1 MRPVIAYLFTT
12 FPNPTELFMQR
23 EITSLRALGTNLR
36 IYSLWGGGGEF
47 EGVPVTTFPKW
58 KLVSLLWLAP
68 INACRRPATFRKALK
83 GLFTRRPPSW
93 INLMENLL
101 GAAFANV
108 YAGHFRR
115 ERPALFHAAW
125 GGAPA
130 TAAWLFGRF
139 GCQPYSMGCHAYDVY
154 QDGGDWWLDKK
165 TAAASF
171 VHTSTAMVRKT
182 LIMRGQSPEKIH
194 AILSGLAEF
203 PVCKSLRTP
212 RPVLRLLCVARLV
225 PKKGVRLQLRI
236 YAALKAAGV
245 PFEARIAGDGPL
257 RGEVERLA
265 RELGVQNEVA
275 FLGHRPPEEIAGQLA
290 WADAMLHTG
299 VIAADGDRD
308 GLPNVI
314 PEAMA
319 AGVIVLTSP
328 VAATTEAITDGVT
341 GRVIPPGEPS
351 RWVDALVALRDDDR
365 LAERLRANARSWTEE
380 NFDAHKNT
388 VRLAALF
395 EEAIKP

>member
-23 EITSLRALGTNLR
+23 EITSLRALGTDLR

-68 INACRRPATFRKALK
+68 INACRRPATLGKVLK

-93 INLMENLL
+93 VNLMENLL
-101 GAAFANV
+101 GAAFATV

-125 GGAPA
+125 AGAPA
-130 TAAWLFGRF
+130 TAAWLLWRF
-139 GCQPYSMGCHAYDVY
+139 AAQPYSMGCHAYDVY

-165 TAAASF
+165 TADARF

-182 LIMRGQSPEKIH
+182 LIVRGGTPEKIH
-194 AILSGLAEF
+194 AILSGLAAF
-203 PVCKSLRTP
+203 PVCKPLRTP
-212 RPVLRLLCVARLV
+212 RPVLHLLCVARLV
-225 PKKGVRLQLRI
+225 PKKGLDLQLRI

-245 PFEARIAGDGPL
+245 PFEARIAGEGPL
-257 RGEVERLA
+257 RGELEKLA

-275 FLGHRPPEEIAGQLA
+275 ILGHRPPAEIAAHLG
-290 WADAMLHTG
+290 WADVMLHTG

-319 AGVIVLTSP
+319 AGVMVFTSP
-328 VAATTEAITDGVT
+328 AAATTEAVTDGVT
-341 GRVIPPGEPS
+341 GRVLPPQEPA
-351 RWVDALVALRDDDR
+351 RWLAALVALREDDQ
-365 LAERLRANARSWTEE
+365 LAERLRQGARSWVEE

-388 VRLAALF
+388 ARLAALF
-395 EEAIKP
+395 DEAIRP